1 MTKETTQDIKEEAKT
16 QPHIRINPKISA
28 FLKEYKNNRG
38 KVVEEEI
45 KKRKELAISLLKELK
60 WLSQILVVGEILNTM
75 ALCRINYGRNNH

>member
-45 KKRKELAISLLKELK
+45 KKRKELAISLLR
-60 WLSQILVVGEILNTM
+60 SLNDF
-75 ALCRINYGRNNH
+75 CKS